1 MQESQMLQSK
11 KLEAIGQLAGGVAHD
26 FNNIL
31 SIIEGYSRL
40 LESGIKKGEDVSESL
55 KKIRGA
61 VQRGS
66 GLTRQLLT
74 FGKHRITADRVV
86 NLCAV
91 VKDMEALLLPLMGAT
106 VDLVVDIPRED
117 ICVET
122 TPDEISQ
129 IIMNL
134 AVNARDAMPEG
145 GEVRVSLLSLS
156 QSEKMMLGKD
166 VEKIDG
172 DAVCLRVSDTGT
184 GMDSA
189 TMEKI
194 FDPFFTTKEQGKG
207 TGLGLSLVYG
217 LVRQMKGWIDVASEV
232 GKGTSFSVYLPR
244 SQKSLEEEN
253 PGTLEQ
259 AAGGTLAG
267 KTILV
272 AEDEPDLLAVMEATL
287 HEMGMNVLTAK
298 DGDAAIVLQDGHD
311 GKIDF
316 LLTDVVMPGMN
327 GLHLAELMRE
337 VRPETEIVYMSGYP
351 VRGEMASVD
360 IPEDSLF
367 LAKPVPPEKLRATLS
382 SLTTTGA
389 RWATG
394 RL

>member
-1 MQESQMLQSK
+1 M
-11 KLEAIGQLAGGVAHD
+11 
-26 FNNIL
+26 
-31 SIIEGYSRL
+31 
-40 LESGIKKGEDVSESL
+40 
-55 KKIRGA
+55 
-61 VQRGS
+61 
-66 GLTRQLLT
+66 TRQLLT